1 MHQEISLYLTDT
13 CTGKRKGASRW
24 AAEKV
29 SLLFRHCTVTA
40 SPTPHPM

>member
-1 MHQEISLYLTDT
+1 MHQEISLYLTDG
-13 CTGKRKGASRW
+13 TGKRKGASRW

-29 SLLFRHCTVTA
+29 SLLFRHCRVTA